1 MNIMYELPELVQGII
16 VKRPSANCK
25 TPYVADV
32 FVEENDETV
41 MAHTPALG
49 CCGLS
54 DKTSAV
60 YMSPVISKKN
70 VCTYRVDLSILYEPK
85 LQTNIIV
92 GINPKLAENLV
103 EHALRHNQ
111 LGFLKNT
118 TTFVREFFIEGT
130 HSRFD
135 FVGVDASGKPFV
147 MEVKNVPLAD
157 YVDCC
162 AKERKKMDM
171 TVFDDV
177 PWNKKIAYFPD
188 GYRKTAKEPV
198 SPRALKHLYDL
209 VSITKSYRTI
219 MCYVIQREDVGTFQP
234 SVIDETYRKAF
245 YECQEKGVEMHAI
258 QFKWDKNGCC
268 ELMCDDLP
276 IS

>member
-1 MNIMYELPELVQGII
+1 MSAFQLPNLVRGNIL
-16 VKRPSANCK
+16 KRPSATCK

-32 FVEENDETV
+32 FIEDTDETV
-41 MAHTPALG
+41 LAHTPALG

-54 DKTSAV
+54 DTCSTV
-60 YMSPVISKKN
+60 YLSPVIAKKN
-70 VCTYRVDLSILYEPK
+70 VCCYRVDLSIRFEPK
-85 LQTNIIV
+85 LQNNIIV
-92 GINPKLAENLV
+92 GINPKIAETLV
-103 EHALRHNQ
+103 EHALKNNL
-111 LGFLKNT
+111 LGFLKGT
-118 TTFVREFFIEGT
+118 TVFIREVSIEGT

-157 YVDCC
+157 YVDCS

-188 GYRKTAKEPV
+188 GYRKNAKDPV

-219 MCYVIQREDVGTFQP
+219 MCYVIQREDVGSFQP
-234 SVIDETYRKAF
+234 SVVDQTYRNAF
-245 YECQEKGVEMHAI
+245 YECREKGVEMHAI
-258 QFKWDKNGCC
+258 QFRWDKNGCC